1 MPPSHPL
8 FGIYLYRLLVINL
21 YASEPKSPELDGSL
35 VERCV
40 DYLRKAVPATR
51 AYRSDIRKWINGY
64 VEYQVQGRENKK
76 GLSVPMLKQIVTAF
90 AGKAGLKTLDQ
101 LRFWLSLGP
110 ERYRRVLLYDPE
122 ILGLHWISSSSD
134 AETCV
139 TFRDDYIERTEVLQ
153 RILSTYDKMRRSFVM
168 PAALGIWGVAGRGK
182 TTLCEVVQCFPLLVS
197 KRERIIYTY
206 ADDTEEEDVRG
217 FLYTLWPDERN
228 PFPGEECDLEVI
240 QRQLRKL
247 HQEKPTIYI
256 FCGSIKH
263 RAHLDALISTL
274 TPECFVMFTT
284 KAPDVASLA
293 YESIEVFPLSED
305 ETLQLASRVL
315 RRPLEPDEKDTSP
328 PLTSDDKQ
336 MILKIAELQLHT
348 PLGVLFALHL
358 ARSGAY
364 TLSEVM
370 RQCRITP
377 GGEDVPVR
385 ECLLTV
391 FRLNYELLPRSLQ
404 RSFVL
409 FGAMQHF
416 RSFTD
421 QSLAAL
427 WQVSVEEAHQR
438 ADNIR
443 AYTRFLKPVGDDA
456 WSMHEQVWLYIQT
469 LYRDLPSEVR
479 TNAEKWLEREQKS
492 PSMQLLM
499 DKVTYKF
506 SFWDVLL
513 HQRKYW
519 VFYTPKALTNRLEH
533 LIHRKRYYGP
543 EWVILEK
550 MSATLSSTDYA
561 LTDFAVKR
569 EQLWLTPVVLVG
581 IYGFVM
587 YVIAEYIVKG
597 EGLVFAIAK
606 GGAWLLVVANV
617 LLFLYG
623 IWNSPKILQNEKIWM
638 YLWIYSIGKSPGEI

>member
-8 FGIYLYRLLVINL
+8 FGAYLYRLLVINL
-21 YASEPKSPELDGSL
+21 YASEPKSPELEGSL

-51 AYRSDIRKWINGY
+51 AYRSDIWKWINGY

-76 GLSVPMLKQIVTAF
+76 GLSVPKLKQIVTAF
-90 AGKAGLKTLDQ
+90 AGKPGLKTLDQ

-197 KRERIIYTY
+197 KGESIIY
-206 ADDTEEEDVRG
+206 ADDTEEEDVKT
-217 FLYTLWPDERN
+217 FLHALWPDERN
-228 PFPGEECDLEVI
+228 NPFPGEERDLEVI

-247 HQEKPTIYI
+247 HQEKPTTYI

-263 RAHLDALISTL
+263 WAHLDALISTL
-274 TPECFVMFTT
+274 TPECFVVFTT
-284 KAPDVASLA
+284 EAPDVASLA
-293 YESIEVFPLSED
+293 HTCIKVPPLTED
-305 ETLQLASRVL
+305 ETLRLASRVL

-385 ECLLTV
+385 ESLLTV
-391 FRLNYELLPRSLQ
+391 FRLNYELLPQSLQ
-404 RSFVL
+404 QSSVL
-409 FGAMQHF
+409 LGAMRHF

-427 WQVSVEEAHQR
+427 WQVSIEEVHQR
-438 ADNIR
+438 AGNIR

-469 LYRDLPSEVR
+469 LYRNLPSEVR
-479 TNAEKWLEREQKS
+479 ANAEKWLEREQKS
-492 PSMQLLM
+492 PSMQLLI
-499 DKVTYKF
+499 DKVARSF
-506 SFWDVLL
+506 SLRDTLAY
-513 HQRKYW
+513 QKKYRE
-519 VFYTPKALTNRLEH
+519 FHASPRLGRRFLRHIFHLGYYT
-533 LIHRKRYYGP
+533 GP
-543 EWVILEK
+543 EWDMLQKIPNV
-550 MSATLSSTDYA
+550 LSSTEYA
-561 LTDFAVKR
+561 LAVLAGRR
-569 EQLWLTPVVLVG
+569 ERKWMKPLVMVLRCSG
-581 IYGFVM
+581 IVLL
-587 YVIAEYIVKG
+587 VIIAGILGLLASRGEAAV
-597 EGLVFAIAK
+597 EGLFMVAVLALL
-606 GGAWLLVVANV
+606 AWMLGHLVEIV
-617 LLFLYG
+617 
-623 IWNSPKILQNEKIWM
+623 QNEKIWM
-638 YLWIYSIGKSPGEI
+638 YLWTYGVKKKSDEP